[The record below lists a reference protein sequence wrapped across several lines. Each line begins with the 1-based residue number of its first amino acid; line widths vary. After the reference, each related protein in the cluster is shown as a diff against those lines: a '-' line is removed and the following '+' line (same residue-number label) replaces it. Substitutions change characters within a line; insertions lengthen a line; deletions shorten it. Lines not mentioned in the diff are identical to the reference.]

1 MIRTLLTTLVVAL
14 AAPVSGTAETTVRPS
29 MPAWQTDP
37 ATCIWHWREG
47 GGIGLWSETCV
58 FHGVTWQVVWDADRA
73 AFVTRSGE
81 AVMGIAVESFI
92 VPPGSDIAA
101 LSQALIAAGHLEQES
116 PCAWQVIALRPAP
129 RTTAFH
135 VLAPID
141 PAAFA
146 PTATGDVPDP
156 ACGPYGASTHGVRY
170 FVTDLRW
177 PDRAIFVEE
186 GQERPLFD
194 PSSITVP
201 P

>member
-1 MIRTLLTTLVVAL
+1 MTRTFLTTLVVAL

-58 FHGVTWQVVWDADRA
+58 FNGVTWQVVWDADRA
-73 AFVTRSGE
+73 ALVTRSGE
-81 AVMGIAVESFI
+81 AVMGVAVKSFPL
-92 VPPGSDIAA
+92 PPGSEIAA
-101 LSQALIAAGHLEQES
+101 LSQALIEAGQLGPES

-141 PAAFA
+141 AAALA

-156 ACGPYGASTHGVRY
+156 VCGPYGVTTHGVRY
-170 FVTDLRW
+170 FVTDLRL

-194 PSSITVP
+194 PSSITVLP
-201 P
+201 